1 MYPTDL
7 TIPSSF
13 TNSQYRQFIRKLFN
27 MDLTT
32 VIEENNKIQEHNQE
46 IWDDETTD
54 EMLYDS
60 HQATNF
66 MDFIEKETKNNSL
79 FVSLYEKA
87 AARMFSTDLGIGL
100 AVLLSYDYLYHFH
113 HCLIDYFNNA
123 RTLNES
129 NPHFISLNNLLE

>member
-13 TNSQYRQFIRKLFN
+13 TNNQYRDFIRKLFN

-32 VIEENNKIQEHNQE
+32 VIEENNHIQEHNQE
-46 IWDDETTD
+46 LWDEETTD

-113 HCLIDYFNNA
+113 IRKAILKQI
-123 RTLNES
+123 
-129 NPHFISLNNLLE
+129 